1 MLTHVMGG
9 LKILPEQRLDQD
21 LIQGKSK
28 DIDAIGLMTSAVDS
42 LCPAAKSGPWPVFV
56 GPSSQELFS

>member
-9 LKILPEQRLDQD
+9 LKILPEQRLDHD
-21 LIQGKSK
+21 LIQGKYK

-42 LCPAAKSGPWPVFV
+42 PCLAAKSGPWPVFV
-56 GPSSQELFS
+56 GPSS